1 MDYLIIALC
10 ALSLMLSAVTLAVV
24 LSAKKRA
31 EGDRS
36 SEYLQQA
43 ISDRL
48 GAELREL
55 RAEMSGE
62 LRESRRESSAAVS
75 SGLRDSSAMQN
86 AALVKLSQEMTVSLG
101 TLRRSVAEM
110 SGGLDTRMEAI
121 RTTMETRLTAMSR
134 ATDEKLDAERAAMET
149 RLTEMSGNSDAKLE
163 AVRTTMETRLTIMSG
178 STDAKL
184 EAIRGTMET
193 RLAAMQA
200 DNQRKL
206 DEIRGTVDERLQ
218 KTLEEKVSQ
227 SFRLVNERLEQVYK
241 GLGEMQTLA
250 TGVGDLK
257 KVLSNVKTRGIMGE
271 LQLGRILE
279 QILTPSQYDTN
290 VVTKRGSR
298 DPVEFAIRLPGRGEE
313 DGPVYLPIDS
323 KFPTEDYSALLDA
336 YETSDKAQIDAA
348 GRELESTIRRC
359 ARDISDKYIDPPHTT
374 DFAVLF
380 LPFEGLYAE
389 VVRRN
394 GLLEALQRD
403 YRINVAG
410 PSTLSALLN
419 SLQLGF
425 RTLAIEKRSTEV
437 WNLLAAVK
445 TEFGNF
451 NKVLLSAQDRITRAS
466 ADIDTLVGVR
476 TRKIMGKLKT
486 VDELPAE
493 QAALMIGAPDSG
505 SSAGDNDEHSES

>member
-10 ALSLMLSAVTLAVV
+10 ALSLITSAVTLALV

-31 EGDRS
+31 ENDRS
-36 SEYLQQA
+36 AEYLQQM

-48 GAELREL
+48 NTELRMMRTEL
-55 RAEMSGE
+55 SGE
-62 LRESRRESSAAVS
+62 LRESRRESSSAIS
-75 SGLRDSSAMQN
+75 SGLRDSTELQN
-86 AALVKLSQEMTVSLG
+86 AALVKLSQEMTGSLG

-121 RTTMETRLTAMSR
+121 RTTMEARLTAMS
-134 ATDEKLDAERAAMET
+134 ANTDQKLDTIRSTMEA
-149 RLTEMSGNSDAKLE
+149 RLTAMSAG
-163 AVRTTMETRLTIMSG
+163 
-178 STDAKL
+178 TDAKM
-184 EAIRGTMET
+184 EAVRGTMET
-193 RLAAMQA
+193 RLSAMQA
-200 DNQRKL
+200 DNQKKL

-271 LQLGRILE
+271 LQLSRILE

-298 DPVEFAIRLPGRGEE
+298 DPVEFAVRLPGRGEE

-323 KFPTEDYSALLDA
+323 KFPTETYNALVEA
-336 YETSDKAQIDAA
+336 YDTSDRQLIDAA
-348 GRELESTIRRC
+348 GKNLENTIKKC
-359 ARDISDKYIDPPHTT
+359 AKDISDKYIDPPHTT
-374 DFAVLF
+374 DFAVMF

-394 GLLEALQRD
+394 GLLETLQRD
-403 YRINVAG
+403 YHINVAG

-451 NKVLLSAQDRITRAS
+451 NKVLLSAQDRLSRAS

-493 QAALMIGAPDSG
+493 QAALLIGAPG
-505 SSAGDNDEHSES
+505 AGDIGDES